1 MRACMCV
8 LQWKVLERAR
18 MEEENRKI
26 LEFSRQQEAREG
38 EKEALK
44 KEREEAMAAVQE
56 KLAEDIGKKK
66 AQAEEM
72 ER

>member
-1 MRACMCV
+1 MYM
-8 LQWKVLERAR
+8 QWKAHEKEQ

-26 LEFSRQQEAREG
+26 LEFSQQQEARE
-38 EKEALK
+38 EARMAVK
-44 KEREEAMAAVQE
+44 KQQEEAMAAVQN
-56 KLAEDIGKKK
+56 KLAMEIDHKR